1 MLRLG
6 DPLRLGVAKLRLDV
20 HVSSIFGSSLPLS
33 LTIVH
38 WINEDPNK

>member
-6 DPLRLGVAKLRLDV
+6 EPLSLGVAKLRLGV
-20 HVSSIFGSSLPLS
+20 PVSSVKLS

-38 WINEDPNK
+38 WINEDLNK